1 MIESLNTNSPI
12 YMGAE
17 RRLIEGSV
25 CMFGVPFDATVS
37 FRPGTRFGADA
48 IRSVSDGL
56 ETYCPVLDRDLE
68 DAPYCDLGNVE
79 FTASPEEV
87 GKGIT
92 GVVREIVEAGCRPL
106 MLGGEHSLTP
116 HAVRAVYETYPN
128 LLLIQMDAHA
138 ELRDGYNGQVFSHAS
153 AMRRCLDFL
162 PAAQLIQFGI
172 RSGTREEF
180 AEMRAARRLVGDALQ
195 LAEALKA
202 HAHRPVYLTIDL
214 DVFDPSLFPGTGTP
228 EYGGIDWPEFMRVL
242 DVLSSHKIVAADA
255 VELAP
260 QLDPTGC
267 SSILASKVVRELLLT
282 MR

>member
-87 GKGIT
+87 GEGIT
-92 GVVREIVEAGCRPL
+92 GVVREIV
-106 MLGGEHSLTP
+106 
-116 HAVRAVYETYPN
+116 
-128 LLLIQMDAHA
+128 
-138 ELRDGYNGQVFSHAS
+138 
-153 AMRRCLDFL
+153 
-162 PAAQLIQFGI
+162 
-172 RSGTREEF
+172 
-180 AEMRAARRLVGDALQ
+180 
-195 LAEALKA
+195 
-202 HAHRPVYLTIDL
+202 
-214 DVFDPSLFPGTGTP
+214 
-228 EYGGIDWPEFMRVL
+228 
-242 DVLSSHKIVAADA
+242 
-255 VELAP
+255 
-260 QLDPTGC
+260 
-267 SSILASKVVRELLLT
+267 
-282 MR
+282 

>member
-87 GKGIT
+87 GEGIT

-116 HAVRAVYETYPN
+116 HAVRAVY
-128 LLLIQMDAHA
+128 
-138 ELRDGYNGQVFSHAS
+138 
-153 AMRRCLDFL
+153 
-162 PAAQLIQFGI
+162 
-172 RSGTREEF
+172 
-180 AEMRAARRLVGDALQ
+180 
-195 LAEALKA
+195 
-202 HAHRPVYLTIDL
+202 
-214 DVFDPSLFPGTGTP
+214 
-228 EYGGIDWPEFMRVL
+228 
-242 DVLSSHKIVAADA
+242 
-255 VELAP
+255 
-260 QLDPTGC
+260 
-267 SSILASKVVRELLLT
+267 
-282 MR
+282 